1 MLHFSLII
9 IFRNFVVVEFT
20 VESTRAIGTG
30 RVGNGMTLRQN
41 SQPQYSA
48 ESNSGFDAAVAAGH
62 RYDQAMNQTAFATPQ
77 PNAVNNA
84 IQTNNV
90 KRKSVQDRLV
100 RSRAYFNESTTNS
113 NQ

>member
-1 MLHFSLII
+1 M
-9 IFRNFVVVEFT
+9 
-20 VESTRAIGTG
+20 ESTRAIGTG

-48 ESNSGFDAAVAAGH
+48 ESNSGFDAAVAAGR
-62 RYDQAMNQTAFATPQ
+62 RYDQTMNQTAAYTQ
-77 PNAVNNA
+77 QTSVNNA

-100 RSRAYFNESTTNS
+100 RSRAYFDESATNS

>member
-1 MLHFSLII
+1 MDL
-9 IFRNFVVVEFT
+9 T

-41 SQPQYSA
+41 SQPQYSVD
-48 ESNSGFDAAVAAGH
+48 SNSGFDAAVAAGR
-62 RYDQAMNQTAFATPQ
+62 RYDQAMNQTAFMPPQ
-77 PNAVNNA
+77 QNAINNAA
-84 IQTNNV
+84 IQTNT

-100 RSRAYFNESTTNS
+100 RSRAFENTTNT